1 MSIESFDFGM
11 LGEVP
16 VPGFVLRNTVGV
28 TLKLVAYGARVT
40 ELHMPDARGHA
51 VDVVLGFDTLAQYE
65 ASDAYMGATCGRY
78 GSRIRSGAFPLDGR
92 RVQLSRNEG
101 KHHAHGGQIGFD
113 RRVWRADADSIAN
126 RVNFELTSP
135 DGEEGYPGTVTA
147 NTSYRLTD
155 NNMLEITMRA
165 HTDRATVVNLLHHSY
180 WNLAGHGSGDV
191 RRQGLR
197 LPADFYL
204 PIDDGLVPTGEVRG
218 VAGTVFDFRAAK
230 PIGQDLDAVP
240 TGAGGYDHN
249 WCMGGPPGELRLSAS
264 LVDPA
269 SGRALDILSSEPGLQ
284 LYTGGHFRAPVVGK
298 AGAIYRQYAGL
309 ALETQRFPD
318 APNLSHFPNALL
330 APGETYEHR
339 MQIHL
344 RTGA

>member
-16 VPGFVLRNTVGV
+16 VPGFVLRYTIGV
-28 TLKLVAYGARVT
+28 TLKLVAYGARLT

-78 GSRIRSGAFPLDGR
+78 GSRIRSGAFPLGGR

-101 KHHAHGGQIGFD
+101 DHHAHGGHIGFD
-113 RRVWRADADSIAN
+113 RRVWRADVDSIAN
-126 RVNFELTSP
+126 RVDFELTSP

-147 NTSYRLTD
+147 TTSYRLTD
-155 NNMLEITMRA
+155 SNLLEIIMRA
-165 HTDRATVVNLLHHSY
+165 RTDRATVVNLLHHSY
-180 WNLAGHGSGDV
+180 WNLAGHDSGDV
-191 RRQGLR
+191 RGQGLR

-204 PIDDGLVPTGEVRG
+204 LIDDALVPTGEVRG
-218 VAGTVFDFRAAK
+218 VAGTVFDFRTAK
-230 PIGQDLDAVP
+230 PLGQDLDGVP
-240 TGAGGYDHN
+240 TRAGGYDHN
-249 WCMGGPPGELRLSAS
+249 WCIGGPPGELRLSAS
-264 LVDPA
+264 LADPV
-269 SGRALDILSSEPGLQ
+269 SGRALDILSTEPGLQ
-284 LYTGGHFRAPVVGK
+284 LYTGGHFRQPVVGK

-318 APNLSHFPNALL
+318 APNLSHFPNAQL